1 MNWKAKLSLL
11 LLSCVPVAAQ
21 HTIAEQYLFQSIN
34 QERAAAG
41 LPALAWN
48 AHLDRAALQHAQQM
62 RSARAISH
70 QFRGEPDLSA
80 RAAAAGTH
88 FSRVAENVAT
98 SGSVLQMHDSLMQS
112 QHHRE
117 NILDPRVNTVGI
129 AVVAS
134 GPQLWGVEDFAKD
147 VQALTLAQQEAQVA
161 ELVRAAGLRSVARN
175 DQARATCRKSSGY
188 AGERPA
194 FVMRFT
200 TSDLT
205 RLPEELLSRVA
216 QGGVAQAAVGACT
229 SQSQTAF
236 TTYTLA
242 VVLYP

>member
-1 MNWKAKLSLL
+1 MNWKLRLALL
-11 LLSCVPVAAQ
+11 LLTCVRLPAQ
-21 HTIAEQYLFQSIN
+21 HTVAEQYLFQSIN
-34 QERAAAG
+34 QERLAAG
-41 LPALAWN
+41 LPALAWDR
-48 AHLDRAALQHAQQM
+48 HLTQAAAKHAQQM

-70 QFRGEPDLSA
+70 QFRGEADLTA
-80 RAAAAGTH
+80 RAAATGTR

-98 SGSVLQMHDSLMQS
+98 SGSVLQMHDSLMHS

-117 NILDPRVNTVGI
+117 NILDPQVNSVGI

-134 GPQLWGVEDFAKD
+134 GPQLWAVEDFAND
-147 VQALTLAQQEAQVA
+147 VQPLTLEQQEAQV
-161 ELVRAAGLRSVARN
+161 EDLVRGTGLRDVASSE
-175 DQARATCRKSSGY
+175 QARATCRKATGY

-205 RLPEELLSRVA
+205 RLPDQLLTRVS

-229 SQSQTAF
+229 TQGQTAF
-236 TTYTLA
+236 ATYTVA